1 MNKPLILIVDD
12 KEENRYLLRLLL
24 EGAGLAVAEATH
36 GGEGLA
42 SARQTRPDLVISDIL
57 MPVMDGFAFCREWKC
72 DPALRDIPFT
82 FYTAT
87 YTDGRDRNFALSIG
101 ADDFIVKP
109 QEPETLVARIRELLD
124 TASRPA
130 AAPASPPPPPP
141 AAEEIF
147 LRQYNEALVRKLE
160 TKMEQ
165 LEQDILQ
172 RQKTEARLRAS
183 EERFRSFIENAN
195 DIVFTLSP
203 GGTFIYVSPNVEELL
218 GYPVRELEGREF
230 RSLVHPEDLPACL
243 TALERVMAGAKISG
257 IEYRVRHRNGDWHWQ
272 MTNAAPVR
280 NAEGRLIGLGIAR
293 DITRLKADAEERAV
307 LQDQLVQLQKIE
319 SVGRLAGGVAH
330 DFNNMLQVILG
341 HVELAMER
349 NAAGQSARDDLLE
362 IRKAAERSSGLTRQ
376 LLAFAR
382 KQTVAPKILDLNDT
396 IHGMLQMLRRLIGEN
411 INLSWRPG
419 DGLGPVC
426 MDPSQIDQIL
436 ANLCVNARDAVAGA
450 APGDIAIETT
460 RESFSPEHCAAHPAH
475 LPGDYIRLSVSDNG
489 CGMDKEVLG
498 KLFEPFFTTKPV
510 GEGTG
515 LGLSTV
521 YGIVKQ
527 NHGFIDVASKPGQG
541 TTFHVYLP
549 RHSETPPKP
558 APIPARPPAGAA
570 RETILLVEDDPAILA
585 ISRTMLERLAYHVIG
600 AQSPDEAMP
609 LAQKHPGPI
618 HLLMT
623 DVVMPGMNGHDLA
636 ARLLDPHPHIKRL
649 YMSGYTADVIAHH
662 GILDDGIHFIQ
673 KPFTLAELEAKVRE
687 TLDDP
692 RT

>member
-1 MNKPLILIVDD
+1 
-12 KEENRYLLRLLL
+12 
-24 EGAGLAVAEATH
+24 
-36 GGEGLA
+36 
-42 SARQTRPDLVISDIL
+42 
-57 MPVMDGFAFCREWKC
+57 
-72 DPALRDIPFT
+72 
-82 FYTAT
+82 
-87 YTDGRDRNFALSIG
+87 
-101 ADDFIVKP
+101 
-109 QEPETLVARIRELLD
+109 
-124 TASRPA
+124 
-130 AAPASPPPPPP
+130 
-141 AAEEIF
+141 
-147 LRQYNEALVRKLE
+147 
-160 TKMEQ
+160 MEQ

-183 EERFRSFIENAN
+183 EERFRSFVENAN
-195 DIVFTLSP
+195 DIVFSLSP
-203 GGTFIYVSPNVEELL
+203 GGAFVYVSPNVQELL
-218 GYPVRELEGREF
+218 GYSVRELEGREF
-230 RSLVHPEDLPACL
+230 QSLVHPEDLPACL
-243 TALERVMAGAKISG
+243 TALERVMAGDKISG
-257 IEYRVRHRNGDWHWQ
+257 IEYRVRHRNGDWHWH

-280 NAEGRLIGLGIAR
+280 NAEGQLIGLGIAR
-293 DITRLKADAEERAV
+293 DITGLKADAAERAV

-411 INLSWRPG
+411 IDLSWRPG
-419 DGLGPVC
+419 RGLGPVR

-450 APGDIAIETT
+450 GAIAIETT
-460 RESFSPEHCAAHPAH
+460 GESFTPEHCAAHPAH

-521 YGIVKQ
+521 YGIVRQ

-549 RHSETPPKP
+549 RHSEAPPQAAP
-558 APIPARPPAGAA
+558 APARAPAGAA

-585 ISRTMLERLAYHVIG
+585 ISRTMLERLAYRVIG
-600 AQSPDEAMP
+600 ARSPDAALQ
-609 LAQKHPGPI
+609 LARDHAGPI

-692 RT
+692 RN

>member
-1 MNKPLILIVDD
+1 MNKPLVLIVDD

-36 GGEGLA
+36 GGEGLT
-42 SARQTRPDLVISDIL
+42 SARATRPDLVISDIL

-72 DPALRDIPFT
+72 DPGLRDIPFA

-87 YTDGRDRNFALSIG
+87 YTDGRDRDFSLSIG

-109 QEPETLVARIRELLD
+109 QEPEALVARIRELLD

-130 AAPASPPPPPP
+130 AAPPSPTPPPPDT
-141 AAEEIF
+141 EEIF
-147 LRQYNEALVRKLE
+147 LRQYNQALVRKLE

-183 EERFRSFIENAN
+183 EERFRSFVENAN
-195 DIVFTLSP
+195 DIVFSLSP
-203 GGTFIYVSPNVEELL
+203 GGAFVYVSPNVEELL
-218 GYPVRELEGREF
+218 GYSVRELEGREF
-230 RSLVHPEDLPACL
+230 QSLVHPEDLPACL
-243 TALERVMAGAKISG
+243 TALERVMAGDKISG
-257 IEYRVRHRNGDWHWQ
+257 IEYRVRHRNGDWHWH

-280 NAEGRLIGLGIAR
+280 NAEGQLIGLGIAR
-293 DITRLKADAEERAV
+293 DITGLKADAAERAV

-411 INLSWRPG
+411 IDLSWRPG
-419 DGLGPVC
+419 RGLGPVR

-450 APGDIAIETT
+450 GAIAIETT
-460 RESFSPEHCAAHPAH
+460 GESFTPEHCAAHPAH

-521 YGIVKQ
+521 YGIVRQ

-549 RHSETPPKP
+549 RHSEAPPQAAP
-558 APIPARPPAGAA
+558 APARAPAGTA

-585 ISRTMLERLAYHVIG
+585 ISRTMLERLAYRVIG
-600 AQSPDEAMP
+600 ARSPDAALQ
-609 LAQKHPGPI
+609 LARDHAGPI

-692 RT
+692 RN

>member
-1 MNKPLILIVDD
+1 MNKSLVLIVDD

-72 DPALRDIPFT
+72 DPGLRDIPFA

-87 YTDGRDRNFALSIG
+87 YTDGRDRDFSLSIG

-109 QEPETLVARIRELLD
+109 QEPEALVARIRELLD
-124 TASRPA
+124 TASRPT

-141 AAEEIF
+141 DTEEIF
-147 LRQYNEALVRKLE
+147 LRQYNQALVRKLE

-183 EERFRSFIENAN
+183 EERFRSFVENAN
-195 DIVFTLSP
+195 DIVFSLSP
-203 GGTFIYVSPNVEELL
+203 GGAFVYVSPNVQELL
-218 GYPVRELEGREF
+218 GYSVRELEGREF
-230 RSLVHPEDLPACL
+230 QSLVHPEDLPACL
-243 TALERVMAGAKISG
+243 TALERVMAGDKISG
-257 IEYRVRHRNGDWHWQ
+257 IEYRVRHRNGDWHWH

-280 NAEGRLIGLGIAR
+280 NAEGQLIGLGIAR
-293 DITRLKADAEERAV
+293 DITGLKADAAERAV

-411 INLSWRPG
+411 IDLSWRPG
-419 DGLGPVC
+419 RGLGPVR

-450 APGDIAIETT
+450 GAIAIETT
-460 RESFSPEHCAAHPAH
+460 GESFTPEHCAAHPAH

-521 YGIVKQ
+521 YGIVRQ

-549 RHSETPPKP
+549 RHSEAPPQAAP
-558 APIPARPPAGAA
+558 APARAPAGTA

-585 ISRTMLERLAYHVIG
+585 ISRTMLERLAYRVIG
-600 AQSPDEAMP
+600 ARSPDAALQ
-609 LAQKHPGPI
+609 LARDHAGPI

-692 RT
+692 RN

>member
-1 MNKPLILIVDD
+1 MNKSLVLIVDD

-36 GGEGLA
+36 GGEGLT
-42 SARQTRPDLVISDIL
+42 SARATRPDLVISDIL

-72 DPALRDIPFT
+72 DPGLRDIPFA

-87 YTDGRDRNFALSIG
+87 YTDGRDRDFSLSIG

-109 QEPETLVARIRELLD
+109 QEPEALVARIRELLD

-130 AAPASPPPPPP
+130 AAPPSPTPPPPDT
-141 AAEEIF
+141 EEIF
-147 LRQYNEALVRKLE
+147 LRQYNQALVRKLE

-183 EERFRSFIENAN
+183 EERFRSFVENAN
-195 DIVFTLSP
+195 DIVFSLSP
-203 GGTFIYVSPNVEELL
+203 GGAFVYVSPNVEELL
-218 GYPVRELEGREF
+218 GYSVRELEGREF
-230 RSLVHPEDLPACL
+230 QSLVHPEDLPACL
-243 TALERVMAGAKISG
+243 TALERVMAGDKQSG
-257 IEYRVRHRNGDWHWQ
+257 IEYRVRHRNGDWHWH

-280 NAEGRLIGLGIAR
+280 NAEGQLIGLGIAR
-293 DITRLKADAEERAV
+293 DITGLKADAAERAV

-411 INLSWRPG
+411 IDLSWRPG
-419 DGLGPVC
+419 RGLGPVR

-436 ANLCVNARDAVAGA
+436 ANLCVNARDAVDGAGA
-450 APGDIAIETT
+450 IAIETT
-460 RESFSPEHCAAHPAH
+460 GESFTPEHCAAHPAH

-521 YGIVKQ
+521 YGIVRQ

-549 RHSETPPKP
+549 RHSEAPPQAAP
-558 APIPARPPAGAA
+558 APARAPAGTA

-585 ISRTMLERLAYHVIG
+585 ISRTMLERLAYQVIG
-600 AQSPDEAMP
+600 ARSPDAALQ
-609 LAQKHPGPI
+609 LARDHAGPI

-692 RT
+692 RN

>member
-24 EGAGLAVAEATH
+24 EGAGMSVAEATH
-36 GGEGLA
+36 GGEGLE
-42 SARQTRPDLVISDIL
+42 SARRTRPDLVVSDIL
-57 MPVMDGFAFCREWKC
+57 MPVMDGFAFCREWKR
-72 DPALRDIPFT
+72 DPNLATIPFT

-101 ADDFIVKP
+101 ADDFIIKP
-109 QEPETLVARIRELLD
+109 QEPDDLVARIRELLD
-124 TASRPA
+124 AASHPA

-141 AAEEIF
+141 DTEEIF

-183 EERFRSFIENAN
+183 EERFRSFVENAN
-195 DIVFTLSP
+195 DIVFSLSP
-203 GGTFIYVSPNVEELL
+203 GGVLTYVSPNVEELL
-218 GYPVRELEGREF
+218 GYRVPELEGREF
-230 RSLVHPEDLPACL
+230 QSIVHPEDMPACQA
-243 TALERVMAGAKISG
+243 ALERVMAGAKISG
-257 IEYRVRHRNGDWHWQ
+257 IEYRIRHRNGDWRWQ

-280 NAEGRLIGLGIAR
+280 NAEGQLVGLGIAR
-293 DITRLKADAEERAV
+293 DITALKADAAERAV

-419 DGLGPVC
+419 AGLGPVR

-450 APGDIAIETT
+450 APGSIAIETT
-460 RESFSPEHCAAHPAH
+460 AESFTPEHCAVHPAH

-510 GEGTG
+510 GGGTG

-558 APIPARPPAGAA
+558 APAPARTPAGTA

-585 ISRTMLERLAYHVIG
+585 ISRTMLERLAYRVVG
-600 AQSPDEAMP
+600 AQSPDEAMR
-609 LAQKHPGPI
+609 LARQHSGPI

-692 RT
+692 GS

>member
-1 MNKPLILIVDD
+1 MNKPLVLIVDD

-36 GGEGLA
+36 GGEGLT
-42 SARQTRPDLVISDIL
+42 SARATRPDLVISDIL

-72 DPALRDIPFT
+72 DPGLRDIPFA

-87 YTDGRDRNFALSIG
+87 YTDGRDRDFSLSIG

-109 QEPETLVARIRELLD
+109 QEPEALVARIRELLD
-124 TASRPA
+124 TASRPT

-141 AAEEIF
+141 DTEEIF
-147 LRQYNEALVRKLE
+147 LRQYNQALVRKLE

-183 EERFRSFIENAN
+183 EERFRSFVENAN
-195 DIVFTLSP
+195 DIVFSLSP
-203 GGTFIYVSPNVEELL
+203 GGAFVYVSPNVEELL
-218 GYPVRELEGREF
+218 GYSVRELEGREF
-230 RSLVHPEDLPACL
+230 QSLVHPEDLPACL
-243 TALERVMAGAKISG
+243 TALERVMAGDKISG
-257 IEYRVRHRNGDWHWQ
+257 IEYRVRHRNGDWHWH

-280 NAEGRLIGLGIAR
+280 NAEGQLIGLGIAR
-293 DITRLKADAEERAV
+293 DITGLKADAAERAV

-411 INLSWRPG
+411 IDLSWRPG
-419 DGLGPVC
+419 RGLGPVR

-450 APGDIAIETT
+450 GAIAIETT
-460 RESFSPEHCAAHPAH
+460 GESFTPEHCAAHPAH

-521 YGIVKQ
+521 YGIVRQ

-549 RHSETPPKP
+549 RHSEAPPQAAP
-558 APIPARPPAGAA
+558 APARAPAGTA

-585 ISRTMLERLAYHVIG
+585 ISRTMLERLAYRVIG
-600 AQSPDEAMP
+600 ARSPDAALQ
-609 LAQKHPGPI
+609 LARDHAGPI

-692 RT
+692 RN

>member
-36 GGEGLA
+36 GGEGLT
-42 SARQTRPDLVISDIL
+42 SARATRPDLVISDIL

-72 DPALRDIPFT
+72 DPGLRDIPFA

-87 YTDGRDRNFALSIG
+87 YTDGRDRDFSLSIG

-109 QEPETLVARIRELLD
+109 QEPEALVARIRELLD

-130 AAPASPPPPPP
+130 AAPPSPPPPPP
-141 AAEEIF
+141 DTEEIF
-147 LRQYNEALVRKLE
+147 LRQYNQALVRKLE

-183 EERFRSFIENAN
+183 EERFRSFVENAN
-195 DIVFTLSP
+195 DIVFSLSP
-203 GGTFIYVSPNVEELL
+203 GGAFVYVSPNVEELL
-218 GYPVRELEGREF
+218 GYSVRELEGREF
-230 RSLVHPEDLPACL
+230 QSLVHPEDLPACL
-243 TALERVMAGAKISG
+243 TALERVMAGDKISG
-257 IEYRVRHRNGDWHWQ
+257 IEYRVRHRNGDWHWH

-280 NAEGRLIGLGIAR
+280 NAEGQLIGLGIAR
-293 DITRLKADAEERAV
+293 DITGLKADAAERAV

-411 INLSWRPG
+411 IDLSWRPG
-419 DGLGPVC
+419 RGLGPVR

-436 ANLCVNARDAVAGA
+436 ANLCVNARDAVARAGA
-450 APGDIAIETT
+450 IAIETT
-460 RESFSPEHCAAHPAH
+460 GESFTPEHCAAHPAH

-521 YGIVKQ
+521 YGIVRQ

-549 RHSETPPKP
+549 RHSEAPPQAAP
-558 APIPARPPAGAA
+558 APARAPAGTA

-585 ISRTMLERLAYHVIG
+585 ISRTMLERLAYRVIG
-600 AQSPDEAMP
+600 ARSPDAALQ
-609 LAQKHPGPI
+609 LARDHAGPI

-692 RT
+692 RN

>member
-24 EGAGLAVAEATH
+24 EGAGLSVAEATH
-36 GGEGLA
+36 GGEGLT
-42 SARQTRPDLVISDIL
+42 SARATRPDLVISDIL

-72 DPALRDIPFT
+72 DPGLRDIPFA

-87 YTDGRDRNFALSIG
+87 YTDGRDRDFSLSIG

-109 QEPETLVARIRELLD
+109 QEPEALVARIRELLD
-124 TASRPA
+124 TAARPA
-130 AAPASPPPPPP
+130 AAPPSPTPPPPDT
-141 AAEEIF
+141 EEIF
-147 LRQYNEALVRKLE
+147 LRQYNQALVRKLE

-183 EERFRSFIENAN
+183 EERFRSFVENAN
-195 DIVFTLSP
+195 DIVFSLSP
-203 GGTFIYVSPNVEELL
+203 GGAFVYVSPNVEELL
-218 GYPVRELEGREF
+218 GYSVRELEGREF
-230 RSLVHPEDLPACL
+230 QSLVHPEDLPACL
-243 TALERVMAGAKISG
+243 TALERVMAGDKISG
-257 IEYRVRHRNGDWHWQ
+257 IEYRVRHRNGDWHWH

-280 NAEGRLIGLGIAR
+280 NAEGQLIGLGIAR
-293 DITRLKADAEERAV
+293 DITGLKADAAERAV

-411 INLSWRPG
+411 IDLSWRPG
-419 DGLGPVC
+419 RGLGPVR

-450 APGDIAIETT
+450 GAIAIETT
-460 RESFSPEHCAAHPAH
+460 GESFTPEHCAANPAH

-521 YGIVKQ
+521 YGIVRQ

-549 RHSETPPKP
+549 RHSEAPPQAAP
-558 APIPARPPAGAA
+558 APARAPAGTA
-570 RETILLVEDDPAILA
+570 RETILLIEDDPAILA
-585 ISRTMLERLAYHVIG
+585 ISRTMLERLAYRVVG
-600 AQSPDEAMP
+600 AQSPDAALQ
-609 LAQKHPGPI
+609 LARDHAGPI

>member
-36 GGEGLA
+36 GGEGLT
-42 SARQTRPDLVISDIL
+42 SARATRPDLVISDIL

-72 DPALRDIPFT
+72 DPGLRDIPFA

-87 YTDGRDRNFALSIG
+87 YTDGRDRDFSLSIG

-109 QEPETLVARIRELLD
+109 QEPEALVARIRELLD
-124 TASRPA
+124 TASHPA
-130 AAPASPPPPPP
+130 AAPASHPPPPPDT
-141 AAEEIF
+141 EEIF

-183 EERFRSFIENAN
+183 EERFRSFVENAN
-195 DIVFTLSP
+195 DIVFSLSP
-203 GGTFIYVSPNVEELL
+203 GGVLTYVSPNVEELL
-218 GYPVRELEGREF
+218 GYSVRELEGREF
-230 RSLVHPEDLPACL
+230 QSLVHPEDLPACL
-243 TALERVMAGAKISG
+243 TALERVMAGDKQSG

-280 NAEGRLIGLGIAR
+280 NAEGQLIGLGIAR
-293 DITRLKADAEERAV
+293 DITGLKADAAERAV

-411 INLSWRPG
+411 IDLSWRPG
-419 DGLGPVC
+419 RGLGPVR

-450 APGDIAIETT
+450 GAIAIETT
-460 RESFSPEHCAAHPAH
+460 GESFTPEHCAAHPAH

-521 YGIVKQ
+521 YGIVRQ

-549 RHSETPPKP
+549 RHSEAPPQAAP
-558 APIPARPPAGAA
+558 APARAPAGTA
-570 RETILLVEDDPAILA
+570 RETILLVEDNPAILA
-585 ISRTMLERLAYHVIG
+585 ISRTMLERLAYRVIG
-600 AQSPDEAMP
+600 ARSPDAALQ
-609 LAQKHPGPI
+609 LARDHAGPI

-692 RT
+692 RN

>member
-42 SARQTRPDLVISDIL
+42 SARATRPDLVISDIL

-72 DPALRDIPFT
+72 DPGLRDIPFA

-87 YTDGRDRNFALSIG
+87 YTDGRDRDFSLSIG

-109 QEPETLVARIRELLD
+109 QEPEALVARIRELLD

-130 AAPASPPPPPP
+130 AAPPSPTPPPPDT
-141 AAEEIF
+141 EEIF
-147 LRQYNEALVRKLE
+147 LRQYNQALVRKLE

-183 EERFRSFIENAN
+183 EERFRSFVENAN
-195 DIVFTLSP
+195 DIVFSLSP
-203 GGTFIYVSPNVEELL
+203 GGAFVYVSPNVQELL
-218 GYPVRELEGREF
+218 GYSVRELEGREF
-230 RSLVHPEDLPACL
+230 QSLVHPEDLPACL
-243 TALERVMAGAKISG
+243 TALERVMAGDKISG

-280 NAEGRLIGLGIAR
+280 NAEGQLIGLGIAR
-293 DITRLKADAEERAV
+293 DITGLKADAAERAV

-411 INLSWRPG
+411 IDLSWRPG
-419 DGLGPVC
+419 RGLGPVR

-450 APGDIAIETT
+450 GAIAIETT
-460 RESFSPEHCAAHPAH
+460 GESFTPEHCAAHPAH

-521 YGIVKQ
+521 YGIVRQ

-549 RHSETPPKP
+549 RHSEAPPQAAP
-558 APIPARPPAGAA
+558 APARAPAGTA

-585 ISRTMLERLAYHVIG
+585 ISRTMLERLAYRVIG
-600 AQSPDEAMP
+600 ARSPDAALQ
-609 LAQKHPGPI
+609 LARDHAGPI

-692 RT
+692 RN

>member
-1 MNKPLILIVDD
+1 MNKSLVLIVDD

-24 EGAGLAVAEATH
+24 EGAGLSVAEATH
-36 GGEGLA
+36 GGEGLT
-42 SARQTRPDLVISDIL
+42 SARATRPDLVISDIL

-72 DPALRDIPFT
+72 DPGLRDIPFA

-87 YTDGRDRNFALSIG
+87 YTDGRDRDFSLSIG

-109 QEPETLVARIRELLD
+109 QEPEALVARIRELLD
-124 TASRPA
+124 TAARPA
-130 AAPASPPPPPP
+130 AAPPSPTPPPPDT
-141 AAEEIF
+141 EEIF
-147 LRQYNEALVRKLE
+147 LRQYNQALVRKLE

-183 EERFRSFIENAN
+183 EERFRSFVENAN
-195 DIVFTLSP
+195 DIVFSLSP
-203 GGTFIYVSPNVEELL
+203 GGAFVYVSPNVEELL
-218 GYPVRELEGREF
+218 GYSVRELEGREF
-230 RSLVHPEDLPACL
+230 QSLVHPEDLPACL
-243 TALERVMAGAKISG
+243 TALERVMAGDKQSG
-257 IEYRVRHRNGDWHWQ
+257 IEYRVRHRNGDWHWH

-280 NAEGRLIGLGIAR
+280 NAEGQLIGLGIAR
-293 DITRLKADAEERAV
+293 DITGLKADAAERAV

-411 INLSWRPG
+411 IDLSWRPG
-419 DGLGPVC
+419 RGLGPVR

-436 ANLCVNARDAVAGA
+436 ANLCVNARDAVDGAGA
-450 APGDIAIETT
+450 IAIETT
-460 RESFSPEHCAAHPAH
+460 GESFTPEHCAAHPAH

-521 YGIVKQ
+521 YGIVRQ

-541 TTFHVYLP
+541 TTFYVYLP
-549 RHSETPPKP
+549 RHSEAPPQAAP
-558 APIPARPPAGAA
+558 APARAPAGTA

-585 ISRTMLERLAYHVIG
+585 ISRTMLERLAYRVIG
-600 AQSPDEAMP
+600 ARSPDAALQ
-609 LAQKHPGPI
+609 LARDHAGPI

>member
-24 EGAGLAVAEATH
+24 EGAGMSVAEATH
-36 GGEGLA
+36 GGEGLE
-42 SARQTRPDLVISDIL
+42 SARRTRPDLVVSDIL

-72 DPALRDIPFT
+72 DPNLATIPFT

-101 ADDFIVKP
+101 ADDFIIKP
-109 QEPETLVARIRELLD
+109 QEPDDLVARIRELLD
-124 TASRPA
+124 AASHPA
-130 AAPASPPPPPP
+130 AAPASHPPPPPDT
-141 AAEEIF
+141 EEIF

-183 EERFRSFIENAN
+183 EERFRSFVENAN
-195 DIVFTLSP
+195 DIVFSLSP
-203 GGTFIYVSPNVEELL
+203 GGVLTYVSPNVEELL
-218 GYPVRELEGREF
+218 GYTVRELEGREF
-230 RSLVHPEDLPACL
+230 QSIVHPEDMPACQA
-243 TALERVMAGAKISG
+243 ALERVMAGAKISG
-257 IEYRVRHRNGDWHWQ
+257 IEYRIRHRNGDWHWQ

-280 NAEGRLIGLGIAR
+280 NAEGQLVGLGIAR
-293 DITRLKADAEERAV
+293 DITALKADAAERAV

-382 KQTVAPKILDLNDT
+382 KQTVAPRILDLNDT

-419 DGLGPVC
+419 DGLGPVR

-450 APGDIAIETT
+450 APGSIAIETT
-460 RESFSPEHCAAHPAH
+460 AESFTPEHCAVHPAH

-510 GEGTG
+510 GAGTG

-558 APIPARPPAGAA
+558 APAPARTPAGTA

-585 ISRTMLERLAYHVIG
+585 ISRTMLERLAYRVVG
-600 AQSPDEAMP
+600 AQSPDEAMR
-609 LAQKHPGPI
+609 LARDHAGPI

-636 ARLLDPHPHIKRL
+636 ARLLDPHPYIKRL

-662 GILDDGIHFIQ
+662 GILDEGIHFIQ

-692 RT
+692 GS

>member
-24 EGAGLAVAEATH
+24 EGAGLSVAEATH
-36 GGEGLA
+36 GGEGLT
-42 SARQTRPDLVISDIL
+42 SARATRPDLVISDIL

-72 DPALRDIPFT
+72 DPGLRDIPFA

-87 YTDGRDRNFALSIG
+87 YTDGRDRDFSLSIG

-109 QEPETLVARIRELLD
+109 QEPEALVARIRELLD
-124 TASRPA
+124 TASRPT
-130 AAPASPPPPPP
+130 AAPASPTPPPPDT
-141 AAEEIF
+141 EEIF
-147 LRQYNEALVRKLE
+147 LRQYNQALVRKLE

-183 EERFRSFIENAN
+183 EERFRSFVENAN
-195 DIVFTLSP
+195 DIVFSLSP
-203 GGTFIYVSPNVEELL
+203 GGAFVYVSPNVEELL
-218 GYPVRELEGREF
+218 GYSVRELEGREF
-230 RSLVHPEDLPACL
+230 QSLVHPEDLPACL
-243 TALERVMAGAKISG
+243 TALERVMAGDKQSG
-257 IEYRVRHRNGDWHWQ
+257 IEYRVRHRNGDWHWH

-280 NAEGRLIGLGIAR
+280 NAEGQLIGLGIAR
-293 DITRLKADAEERAV
+293 DITGLKADAAERAV

-411 INLSWRPG
+411 IDLSWRPG
-419 DGLGPVC
+419 RGLGPVR

-436 ANLCVNARDAVAGA
+436 ANLCVNARDAVDGAGA
-450 APGDIAIETT
+450 IAIETT
-460 RESFSPEHCAAHPAH
+460 GESFTPEHCAAHPAH

-521 YGIVKQ
+521 YGIVRQ

-549 RHSETPPKP
+549 RHSEAPPQAAP
-558 APIPARPPAGAA
+558 APARAPAGTA

-585 ISRTMLERLAYHVIG
+585 ISRTMLERLAYRVIG
-600 AQSPDEAMP
+600 ARSPDAALQ
-609 LAQKHPGPI
+609 LARDHAGPI

-692 RT
+692 RN

>member
-36 GGEGLA
+36 GGEGLT
-42 SARQTRPDLVISDIL
+42 SARATRPDLVISDIL

-72 DPALRDIPFT
+72 DPGLRDIPFA

-87 YTDGRDRNFALSIG
+87 YTDGRDRDFSLSIG

-109 QEPETLVARIRELLD
+109 QEPEALVARIRELLD

-130 AAPASPPPPPP
+130 AAPPPPPPP
-141 AAEEIF
+141 PPHPEQIF
-147 LRQYNEALVRKLE
+147 LRQYNQALVRKLE

-183 EERFRSFIENAN
+183 EERFRSFVENAN
-195 DIVFTLSP
+195 DIVFSLSP
-203 GGTFIYVSPNVEELL
+203 GGAFVYVSPNVEELL
-218 GYPVRELEGREF
+218 GYSVRELEGREF
-230 RSLVHPEDLPACL
+230 QSLVHPEDLPACL
-243 TALERVMAGAKISG
+243 TALERVMAGDKQSG
-257 IEYRVRHRNGDWHWQ
+257 IEYRVRHRNGDWHWH

-280 NAEGRLIGLGIAR
+280 NAEGQLIGLGIAR
-293 DITRLKADAEERAV
+293 DITGLKADAAERAV

-349 NAAGQSARDDLLE
+349 NAAGRSARDDLLE

-411 INLSWRPG
+411 IDLSWRPG
-419 DGLGPVC
+419 RGLGPVR

-450 APGDIAIETT
+450 GAIAIETT
-460 RESFSPEHCAAHPAH
+460 GESFTPEHCAAHPAH

-521 YGIVKQ
+521 YGIVRQ

-549 RHSETPPKP
+549 RHSEAPPQAAP
-558 APIPARPPAGAA
+558 APARAPAGTA

-585 ISRTMLERLAYHVIG
+585 ISRTMLERLAYRVIG
-600 AQSPDEAMP
+600 ARSPDAALQ
-609 LAQKHPGPI
+609 LARDHAGPI

>member
-36 GGEGLA
+36 GGEGLT
-42 SARQTRPDLVISDIL
+42 SARATRPDLVISDIL

-72 DPALRDIPFT
+72 DPGLRDIPFA

-87 YTDGRDRNFALSIG
+87 YTDGRDRDFSLSIG

-109 QEPETLVARIRELLD
+109 QEPEALVARIRELLD
-124 TASRPA
+124 TAARPA
-130 AAPASPPPPPP
+130 AAPPSPTPPPPDT
-141 AAEEIF
+141 EEIF
-147 LRQYNEALVRKLE
+147 LRQYNQALVRKLE

-183 EERFRSFIENAN
+183 EERFRSFVENAN
-195 DIVFTLSP
+195 DIVFSLSP
-203 GGTFIYVSPNVEELL
+203 GGAFVYVSPNVEELL
-218 GYPVRELEGREF
+218 GYSVRELEGREF
-230 RSLVHPEDLPACL
+230 QSLVHPEDLPACL
-243 TALERVMAGAKISG
+243 TALERVMAGDKQSG
-257 IEYRVRHRNGDWHWQ
+257 IEYRVRHRNGDWHWH

-280 NAEGRLIGLGIAR
+280 NAEGQLIGLGIAR
-293 DITRLKADAEERAV
+293 DITGLKADAAERAV

-411 INLSWRPG
+411 IDLSWRPG
-419 DGLGPVC
+419 RGLGPVR

-436 ANLCVNARDAVAGA
+436 ANLCVNARDAVDGAGA
-450 APGDIAIETT
+450 IAIETT
-460 RESFSPEHCAAHPAH
+460 GESFTPEHCAANPAH

-521 YGIVKQ
+521 YGIVRQ

-549 RHSETPPKP
+549 RHSEAPPQAAP
-558 APIPARPPAGAA
+558 APARAPAGTA

-585 ISRTMLERLAYHVIG
+585 ISRTMLERLAYRVIG
-600 AQSPDEAMP
+600 ARSPDAALQ
-609 LAQKHPGPI
+609 LARDHAGPI

-692 RT
+692 RN

>member
-24 EGAGLAVAEATH
+24 EGAGLSVAEATH
-36 GGEGLA
+36 GGEGLT
-42 SARQTRPDLVISDIL
+42 SARATRPDLVISDIL

-72 DPALRDIPFT
+72 DPGLRDIPFA

-87 YTDGRDRNFALSIG
+87 YTDGRDRDFSLSIG

-109 QEPETLVARIRELLD
+109 QEPEALVARIRELLD

-130 AAPASPPPPPP
+130 AAPASPTPPPPDT
-141 AAEEIF
+141 EEIF
-147 LRQYNEALVRKLE
+147 LRQYNQALVRKLE

-183 EERFRSFIENAN
+183 EERFRSFVENAN
-195 DIVFTLSP
+195 DIVFSLSP
-203 GGTFIYVSPNVEELL
+203 GGAFVYVSPNVQELL
-218 GYPVRELEGREF
+218 GYSVRELEGREF
-230 RSLVHPEDLPACL
+230 QSLVHPEDLPACL
-243 TALERVMAGAKISG
+243 TALERVMAGDKISG
-257 IEYRVRHRNGDWHWQ
+257 IEYRVRHRNGDWHWH

-280 NAEGRLIGLGIAR
+280 NAEGQLIGLGIAR
-293 DITRLKADAEERAV
+293 DITGLKADAAERAV

-411 INLSWRPG
+411 IDLSWRPG
-419 DGLGPVC
+419 RGLGPVR

-450 APGDIAIETT
+450 GAIAIETT
-460 RESFSPEHCAAHPAH
+460 GESFTPEHCAAHPAH

-521 YGIVKQ
+521 YGIVRQ

-549 RHSETPPKP
+549 RHSEAPPQAAP
-558 APIPARPPAGAA
+558 APARAPAGTA

-585 ISRTMLERLAYHVIG
+585 ISRTMLERLAYRVVG
-600 AQSPDEAMP
+600 ARSPDAALQ
-609 LAQKHPGPI
+609 LARDHAGPI

-623 DVVMPGMNGHDLA
+623 DVVMPGMNGHDLT

-692 RT
+692 RN

>member
-36 GGEGLA
+36 GGEGLT
-42 SARQTRPDLVISDIL
+42 SARATRPDLVISDIL

-72 DPALRDIPFT
+72 DPGLRDIPFA

-87 YTDGRDRNFALSIG
+87 YPDGRDRDFSLSIG
-101 ADDFIVKP
+101 ADNFIVKP
-109 QEPETLVARIRELLD
+109 QEPEALVARIRELLD

-130 AAPASPPPPPP
+130 AAPPSPTPPPPDT
-141 AAEEIF
+141 EEIF
-147 LRQYNEALVRKLE
+147 LRQYNQALVRKLE

-183 EERFRSFIENAN
+183 EERFRSFVENAN
-195 DIVFTLSP
+195 DIVFSLSP
-203 GGTFIYVSPNVEELL
+203 GGAFVYVSPNVEELL
-218 GYPVRELEGREF
+218 GYSVRELEGREF
-230 RSLVHPEDLPACL
+230 QSLVHPEDLPACL
-243 TALERVMAGAKISG
+243 TALERVMAGDKQSG
-257 IEYRVRHRNGDWHWQ
+257 IEYRVRHRNGDWHWH

-280 NAEGRLIGLGIAR
+280 NAEGQLIGLGIAR
-293 DITRLKADAEERAV
+293 DITGLKADAAERAV

-411 INLSWRPG
+411 IDLSWRPG
-419 DGLGPVC
+419 RGLGPVR

-450 APGDIAIETT
+450 GAIAIETT
-460 RESFSPEHCAAHPAH
+460 GESFTPEHCAAHPAH

-521 YGIVKQ
+521 YGIVRQ

-549 RHSETPPKP
+549 RHSEAPPQAAP
-558 APIPARPPAGAA
+558 APARAPAGTA

-585 ISRTMLERLAYHVIG
+585 ISRTMLERLAYRVVG
-600 AQSPDEAMP
+600 ARSPDAALQ
-609 LAQKHPGPI
+609 LARDHAGPI

>member
-36 GGEGLA
+36 GGEGLT
-42 SARQTRPDLVISDIL
+42 SARATRPDLVISDIL

-72 DPALRDIPFT
+72 DPGLRDIPFA

-87 YTDGRDRNFALSIG
+87 YTDGRDRDFSLSIG

-109 QEPETLVARIRELLD
+109 QEPEALVARIRELLD

-130 AAPASPPPPPP
+130 AAPPSPPPPPP
-141 AAEEIF
+141 DTEEIF
-147 LRQYNEALVRKLE
+147 FRQYNQALVRKLE

-183 EERFRSFIENAN
+183 EERFRSFVENAN
-195 DIVFTLSP
+195 DIVFSLSP
-203 GGTFIYVSPNVEELL
+203 GGAFVYVSPNVQELL
-218 GYPVRELEGREF
+218 GYSVRELEGREF
-230 RSLVHPEDLPACL
+230 QSLVHPEDLPVCL
-243 TALERVMAGAKISG
+243 TALERVMAGDKISG

-280 NAEGRLIGLGIAR
+280 NAEGQLIGLGIAR
-293 DITRLKADAEERAV
+293 DITGLKADAAERAV

-411 INLSWRPG
+411 IDLSWRPG
-419 DGLGPVC
+419 RGLGPVR

-450 APGDIAIETT
+450 GAIAIETT
-460 RESFSPEHCAAHPAH
+460 GESFTPEHCAAHPAH

-521 YGIVKQ
+521 YGIVRQ

-549 RHSETPPKP
+549 RHSEAPPQAAP
-558 APIPARPPAGAA
+558 APARAPAGTA

-585 ISRTMLERLAYHVIG
+585 ISRTMLERLAYRVVG
-600 AQSPDEAMP
+600 ARSPDAALQ
-609 LAQKHPGPI
+609 LARDHAGPI

>member
-42 SARQTRPDLVISDIL
+42 SARATRPDLVISDIL

-72 DPALRDIPFT
+72 DPGLRDIPFA

-87 YTDGRDRNFALSIG
+87 YTDGRDRDFSLSIG

-109 QEPETLVARIRELLD
+109 QEPEALVARIRELLD

-130 AAPASPPPPPP
+130 AAPPSPTPPPPDT
-141 AAEEIF
+141 EEIF
-147 LRQYNEALVRKLE
+147 LRQYNQALVRKLE

-183 EERFRSFIENAN
+183 EERFRSFVENAN
-195 DIVFTLSP
+195 DIVFSLSP
-203 GGTFIYVSPNVEELL
+203 GGAFVYVSPNVEELL
-218 GYPVRELEGREF
+218 GYSVRELEGREF
-230 RSLVHPEDLPACL
+230 QSLVHPEDLPACL
-243 TALERVMAGAKISG
+243 TALERVMAGDKQSG

-280 NAEGRLIGLGIAR
+280 NAEGQLIGLGIAR
-293 DITRLKADAEERAV
+293 DITGLKADAAERAV

-411 INLSWRPG
+411 IDLSWRPG
-419 DGLGPVC
+419 RGLGPVR

-450 APGDIAIETT
+450 GAIAIETT
-460 RESFSPEHCAAHPAH
+460 GESFTPEHCAAHPAH

-521 YGIVKQ
+521 YGIVRQ

-549 RHSETPPKP
+549 RHSEAPPQAAP
-558 APIPARPPAGAA
+558 APARAPAGTA

-585 ISRTMLERLAYHVIG
+585 ISRTMLERLAYRVIG
-600 AQSPDEAMP
+600 ARSPDAALQ
-609 LAQKHPGPI
+609 LARDHAGPI

-692 RT
+692 RN

>member
-36 GGEGLA
+36 GGEGLT
-42 SARQTRPDLVISDIL
+42 SARATRPDLVISDIL

-72 DPALRDIPFT
+72 DPGLRDIPFA

-87 YTDGRDRNFALSIG
+87 YTDGRDRDFSLSIG

-109 QEPETLVARIRELLD
+109 QEPEALVARIRELLD

-130 AAPASPPPPPP
+130 AAPPSPTPPPPDT
-141 AAEEIF
+141 EEIF
-147 LRQYNEALVRKLE
+147 LRQYNQALVRKLE

-183 EERFRSFIENAN
+183 EERFRSFVENAN
-195 DIVFTLSP
+195 DIVFSLSP
-203 GGTFIYVSPNVEELL
+203 GGAFVYVSPNVEELL
-218 GYPVRELEGREF
+218 GYSVRELEGREF
-230 RSLVHPEDLPACL
+230 QSLVHPEDLPACL
-243 TALERVMAGAKISG
+243 TALERVMAGDKQSG
-257 IEYRVRHRNGDWHWQ
+257 IEYRVRHRNGDWHWH

-280 NAEGRLIGLGIAR
+280 NAEGQLIGLGIAR
-293 DITRLKADAEERAV
+293 DITGLKADAAERAV

-411 INLSWRPG
+411 IDLSWRPG
-419 DGLGPVC
+419 RGLGPVR

-450 APGDIAIETT
+450 GAIAIETT
-460 RESFSPEHCAAHPAH
+460 GESFTPEHCAANPAH

-521 YGIVKQ
+521 YGIVRQ

-549 RHSETPPKP
+549 RHSEAPPQAAP
-558 APIPARPPAGAA
+558 APARAPAGTA

-585 ISRTMLERLAYHVIG
+585 ISRTMLERLAYRVIG
-600 AQSPDEAMP
+600 ARSPDAALQ
-609 LAQKHPGPI
+609 LARDHAGPI

>member
-1 MNKPLILIVDD
+1 MNKSLVLIVDD

-36 GGEGLA
+36 GGEGLT
-42 SARQTRPDLVISDIL
+42 SARATRPDLVISDIL

-72 DPALRDIPFT
+72 DPGLRDIPFA

-87 YTDGRDRNFALSIG
+87 YTDGRDRDFSLSIG

-109 QEPETLVARIRELLD
+109 QEPEALVARIRELLD

-130 AAPASPPPPPP
+130 AAPPSPPPPPP
-141 AAEEIF
+141 DTEEIF
-147 LRQYNEALVRKLE
+147 LRQYNQALVRKLE

-183 EERFRSFIENAN
+183 EERFRSFVENAN
-195 DIVFTLSP
+195 DIVFSLSP
-203 GGTFIYVSPNVEELL
+203 GGAFVYVSPNVQELL
-218 GYPVRELEGREF
+218 GYSVRELEGREF
-230 RSLVHPEDLPACL
+230 QSLVHPEDLPACL
-243 TALERVMAGAKISG
+243 TALERVMAGDKISG
-257 IEYRVRHRNGDWHWQ
+257 IEYRVRHRNGDWHWH

-280 NAEGRLIGLGIAR
+280 NAEGQLIGLGIAR
-293 DITRLKADAEERAV
+293 DITGLKADAAERAV

-411 INLSWRPG
+411 IDLSWRPG
-419 DGLGPVC
+419 RGLGPVR

-450 APGDIAIETT
+450 GAIAIETT
-460 RESFSPEHCAAHPAH
+460 GESFTPEHCAANPAH

-521 YGIVKQ
+521 YGIVRQ

-549 RHSETPPKP
+549 RHSEAPPQAAP
-558 APIPARPPAGAA
+558 APARAPAGTA

-585 ISRTMLERLAYHVIG
+585 ISRTMLERLAYRVIG
-600 AQSPDEAMP
+600 ARSPDAALQ
-609 LAQKHPGPI
+609 LARDHAGPI

-692 RT
+692 RN

>member
-24 EGAGLAVAEATH
+24 EGAGLSVAEATH
-36 GGEGLA
+36 GGEGLT
-42 SARQTRPDLVISDIL
+42 SARATRPDLVISDIL

-72 DPALRDIPFT
+72 DPGLRDIPFA

-87 YTDGRDRNFALSIG
+87 YTDGRDRDFSLSIG

-109 QEPETLVARIRELLD
+109 QEPEALVARIRELLD

-130 AAPASPPPPPP
+130 AAPPSPTPPPPDT
-141 AAEEIF
+141 EEIF
-147 LRQYNEALVRKLE
+147 LRQYNQALVRKLE

-183 EERFRSFIENAN
+183 EERFRSFVENAN
-195 DIVFTLSP
+195 DIVFSLSP
-203 GGTFIYVSPNVEELL
+203 GGAFVYVSPNVEELL
-218 GYPVRELEGREF
+218 GYSVRELEGREF
-230 RSLVHPEDLPACL
+230 QSLVHPEDLPACL
-243 TALERVMAGAKISG
+243 TALERVMAGDKISG
-257 IEYRVRHRNGDWHWQ
+257 IEYRVRHRNGDWHWH

-280 NAEGRLIGLGIAR
+280 NAEGQLIGLGIAR
-293 DITRLKADAEERAV
+293 DITGLKADAAERAV

-411 INLSWRPG
+411 IDLSWRPG
-419 DGLGPVC
+419 RGLGPVR

-436 ANLCVNARDAVAGA
+436 ANLCANARDAVAGA
-450 APGDIAIETT
+450 GAIAIETT
-460 RESFSPEHCAAHPAH
+460 GESFTPEHCAAHPAH

-521 YGIVKQ
+521 YGIVRQ

-549 RHSETPPKP
+549 RHSEAPPQAAP
-558 APIPARPPAGAA
+558 APARAPAGTA

-585 ISRTMLERLAYHVIG
+585 ISRTMLERLAYRVVG
-600 AQSPDEAMP
+600 ARSPDAALQ
-609 LAQKHPGPI
+609 LARDHAGPI

-692 RT
+692 RN

>member
-36 GGEGLA
+36 GGEGLT
-42 SARQTRPDLVISDIL
+42 SARATRPDLVISDIL

-72 DPALRDIPFT
+72 DPGLRDIPFA

-87 YTDGRDRNFALSIG
+87 YTDGRDRDFSLSIG

-109 QEPETLVARIRELLD
+109 QEPEALVARIRELLD

-130 AAPASPPPPPP
+130 AAPPSPTPPPPDT
-141 AAEEIF
+141 EEIF
-147 LRQYNEALVRKLE
+147 LRQYNQALVRKLE

-183 EERFRSFIENAN
+183 EERFRSFVENAN
-195 DIVFTLSP
+195 DIVFSLSP
-203 GGTFIYVSPNVEELL
+203 GGAFVYVSPNVQELL
-218 GYPVRELEGREF
+218 GYSVRELEGREF
-230 RSLVHPEDLPACL
+230 QSLVHPEDLPACL
-243 TALERVMAGAKISG
+243 TALERVMAGDKISG
-257 IEYRVRHRNGDWHWQ
+257 IEYRVRHRNGDWHWH

-280 NAEGRLIGLGIAR
+280 NAEGQLIGLGIAR
-293 DITRLKADAEERAV
+293 DITGLKADAAERAV

-411 INLSWRPG
+411 IDLSWRPG
-419 DGLGPVC
+419 RGLGPVR

-450 APGDIAIETT
+450 GAIAIETT
-460 RESFSPEHCAAHPAH
+460 GESFTPEHCAAHPAH

-521 YGIVKQ
+521 YGIVRQ

-549 RHSETPPKP
+549 RHSEAPPQAAP
-558 APIPARPPAGAA
+558 APARAPAGTA

-585 ISRTMLERLAYHVIG
+585 ISRTMLERLAYRVIG
-600 AQSPDEAMP
+600 ARSPDAALQ
-609 LAQKHPGPI
+609 LARDHAGPI

>member
-1 MNKPLILIVDD
+1 MNKPLVLIVDD

-36 GGEGLA
+36 GGEGLT
-42 SARQTRPDLVISDIL
+42 SARATRPDLVISDIL

-72 DPALRDIPFT
+72 DPGLRDIPFA

-87 YTDGRDRNFALSIG
+87 YTDGRDRDFSLSIG

-109 QEPETLVARIRELLD
+109 QEPEALVARIRELLD

-130 AAPASPPPPPP
+130 AAPPSPTPPPPDT
-141 AAEEIF
+141 EEIF
-147 LRQYNEALVRKLE
+147 LRQYNQALVRKLE

-183 EERFRSFIENAN
+183 EERFRSFVENAN
-195 DIVFTLSP
+195 DIVFSLSP
-203 GGTFIYVSPNVEELL
+203 GGAFVYVSPNVEELL
-218 GYPVRELEGREF
+218 GYSVRELEGREF
-230 RSLVHPEDLPACL
+230 QSLVHPEDLPACL
-243 TALERVMAGAKISG
+243 TALERVMAGDKISG
-257 IEYRVRHRNGDWHWQ
+257 IEYRVRHRNGDWHWH

-280 NAEGRLIGLGIAR
+280 NAEGQLIGLGIAR
-293 DITRLKADAEERAV
+293 DITGLKADAAERAV

-411 INLSWRPG
+411 IDLSWRPG
-419 DGLGPVC
+419 RGLGPVR

-436 ANLCVNARDAVAGA
+436 ANLCVNARDAVDGAGA
-450 APGDIAIETT
+450 IAIETT
-460 RESFSPEHCAAHPAH
+460 GESFTPEHCAANPAH

-521 YGIVKQ
+521 YGIVRQ

-549 RHSETPPKP
+549 RHSEAPPQAAP
-558 APIPARPPAGAA
+558 APARAPAGTA

-600 AQSPDEAMP
+600 ARSPDAALQ
-609 LAQKHPGPI
+609 LARDHAGPI

-692 RT
+692 RN

>member
-72 DPALRDIPFT
+72 DPGLRDIPFA

-87 YTDGRDRNFALSIG
+87 YTDGRDRDFSLSIG

-109 QEPETLVARIRELLD
+109 QEPEALVARIRELLD

-130 AAPASPPPPPP
+130 AAPPSPPPPPP
-141 AAEEIF
+141 DTEEIF
-147 LRQYNEALVRKLE
+147 LRQYNQALVRKLE

-183 EERFRSFIENAN
+183 EERFRSFVENAN
-195 DIVFTLSP
+195 DIVFSLSP
-203 GGTFIYVSPNVEELL
+203 GGAFVYVSPNVQELL
-218 GYPVRELEGREF
+218 GYSVRELEGREF
-230 RSLVHPEDLPACL
+230 QSLVHPEDLPACL
-243 TALERVMAGAKISG
+243 TALERVMAGDKISG
-257 IEYRVRHRNGDWHWQ
+257 IEYRVRHRNGDWHWH

-280 NAEGRLIGLGIAR
+280 NAEGQLIGLGIAR
-293 DITRLKADAEERAV
+293 DITGLKADAAERAV

-411 INLSWRPG
+411 IDLSWRPG
-419 DGLGPVC
+419 RGLGPVR

-450 APGDIAIETT
+450 GAIAIETT
-460 RESFSPEHCAAHPAH
+460 GESFTPEHCAAHPAH

-521 YGIVKQ
+521 YGIVRQ

-549 RHSETPPKP
+549 RHSEAPPQAAP
-558 APIPARPPAGAA
+558 APARAPAGTA

-585 ISRTMLERLAYHVIG
+585 ISRTMLERLAYRVIG
-600 AQSPDEAMP
+600 ARSPDAALQ
-609 LAQKHPGPI
+609 LARDHAGPI

-692 RT
+692 RN

>member
-36 GGEGLA
+36 GGEGLT
-42 SARQTRPDLVISDIL
+42 SARATRPDLVISDIL

-72 DPALRDIPFT
+72 DPGLRDIPFA

-87 YTDGRDRNFALSIG
+87 YTDGRDRDFSLSIG

-109 QEPETLVARIRELLD
+109 QEPEALVARIRELLD
-124 TASRPA
+124 TAARPA
-130 AAPASPPPPPP
+130 AAPPSPTPPPPDT
-141 AAEEIF
+141 EEIF
-147 LRQYNEALVRKLE
+147 LRQYNQALVRKLE

-183 EERFRSFIENAN
+183 EERFRSFVENAN
-195 DIVFTLSP
+195 DIVFSLSP
-203 GGTFIYVSPNVEELL
+203 GGAFVYVSPNVQELL
-218 GYPVRELEGREF
+218 GYSVRELEGREF
-230 RSLVHPEDLPACL
+230 QSLVHPEDLPACL
-243 TALERVMAGAKISG
+243 TALERVMAGDKISG
-257 IEYRVRHRNGDWHWQ
+257 IEYRVRHRNGDWHWH

-280 NAEGRLIGLGIAR
+280 NAEGQLIGLGIAR
-293 DITRLKADAEERAV
+293 DITGLKADAAERAV

-411 INLSWRPG
+411 IDLSWRPG
-419 DGLGPVC
+419 RGLGPVR

-436 ANLCVNARDAVAGA
+436 ANLCVNARDAVDGAGA
-450 APGDIAIETT
+450 IAIETT
-460 RESFSPEHCAAHPAH
+460 GESFTPEHCAAHPAH

-521 YGIVKQ
+521 YGIVRQ

-549 RHSETPPKP
+549 RHSEAPPQAAP
-558 APIPARPPAGAA
+558 APARAPAGTA

-585 ISRTMLERLAYHVIG
+585 ISRTMLERLAYRVIG
-600 AQSPDEAMP
+600 ARSPDAALQ
-609 LAQKHPGPI
+609 LARDHAGPI

-692 RT
+692 RN